1 MTLTIILFLNYS
13 HLASPG
19 MFIKYYY
26 ILNEMRTERDTSL
39 YELTSKLL
47 EKYKKE
53 KKKFILIVLNFFRN
67 KI

>member
-1 MTLTIILFLNYS
+1 MIILFLNYS
-13 HLASPG
+13 YLASPG

-26 ILNEMRTERDTSL
+26 ILNEINTELNTSF

-53 KKKFILIVLNFFRN
+53 NKKFILIVLNSF
-67 KI
+67 